1 MANTKGKRRRFGAV
15 RKLPSGRFQ
24 ARYQGPDGLLR
35 SAPETFPSQTD
46 ADRWLV
52 RKEAE
57 ILDGRWKN
65 PDDKVLFGVYADAWF
80 KERDYAAT
88 TRERNGS
95 ALRLHILPT
104 FADVVLSEITTPQIR
119 RWRAG
124 LLESG
129 VGEPTVAKAYQI
141 LRAIMNTAVDDEVIQ
156 RNPCRIKGAGAAKT
170 AERPFLDVAEV
181 FQLAGAVPSRFRVF
195 ILLAAFTGLRFGEL
209 AALQRHDVDLERRTV
224 AVRRA
229 LAETRTDGI
238 VVKTPKSAAG
248 VRTVAFPASLTEDLA
263 AHLDAYAEPG
273 RTGLVFTGARGGQL
287 RRNNFRRLWLRALE
301 TTGLGDVHFHD
312 LRHTGNTLAAT
323 GGATTRELMQRM
335 GHSSVRAALIYQ
347 HLVNGRDHAIA
358 AHVDEQIRKVRPTE
372 SDEESGT

>member
-1 MANTKGKRRRFGAV
+1 MANQKGKRRRFGSV

-24 ARYQGPDGLLR
+24 ARYPGPDGLLR
-35 SAPETFPSQTD
+35 SAPETFPTQTD

-95 ALRLHILPT
+95 ALRLHVLPT
-104 FADVVLSEITTPQIR
+104 FASVVLSEITTPQIR

-141 LRAIMNTAVDDEVIQ
+141 LRAILNTAVDDELIQ

-170 AERPFLDVAEV
+170 AERPFLDVTEV
-181 FQLAGAVPSRFRVF
+181 FQLADAVPARFRVF

-209 AALQRHDVDLERRTV
+209 AALQRHDIDLERRTV

-229 LAETRTDGI
+229 LAETRSDGI
-238 VVKTPKSAAG
+238 LVKAPKSAAG
-248 VRTVAFPASLTEDLA
+248 VRTVAFPASLTESLA
-263 AHLDAYAEPG
+263 VHLDAYAEPG

-287 RRNNFRRLWLRALE
+287 RRNNFRRLWLRALR

-358 AHVDEQIRKVRPTE
+358 AHVDEQIRKVRPAE
-372 SDEESGT
+372 PDDASGT